1 MSKVSEYMDSKKFL
15 ELYENKGVPRGGR
28 GRPWAGATGLYMVAP
43 SCPANFYDGETCKN
57 PVPKNVKIGK
67 ASGKGGLGSRIAS
80 YSTYWPA
87 GTTVHAVMITPS
99 YDEKYG
105 TIRDYALAR
114 ETTLKRVL
122 RSPGVDALGFGS
134 NGKGG
139 QNGSEKVAS
148 SEWVRMQ
155 PSELIR
161 YFDAVGPKR
170 HPGDRLYTCNSNQC
184 LQVSGDMAPKRR
196 KTRVSRASPLSIMEG
211 TNWKAL
217 EAVLK
222 NESELGIPG
231 RPVVLTKAARDAAM
245 QPDHEFH
252 KWAVQLITNQTKQNQ
267 LAQRRLEDKA
277 DYRRKKAD
285 NERKEKMRGVLS
297 RAATRR
303 LERQYEKYKRK
314 NPLPRDLAA
323 VQNTVAFRYAPKQLG
338 TPTRPRAPRASRT
351 KPSVG
356 GVERARS
363 SSARKE
369 QVRLKD
375 AFAFDTLGVH
385 LRAATSDPSPMS
397 APSLGEQY
405 PNQRIHYNRARNAT
419 RKRVHWPMDNERLPL
434 KLENAIYE
442 RTLNEG
448 EFPPDP
454 ARTRQKT
461 AKGASKK
468 KHSPVRAIRA
478 CPLMSNSVIKQYS
491 DYTHHDVTGDGRCYF
506 YVILKALG
514 MKLTGEGG
522 AECDLERFFKNNSYF
537 NPRNKRTVQR
547 QVRKGTFGN
556 PEMVVHYSP
565 AIRKLLWDRKIRYI
579 ATIQKSKKKP
589 IAVDDY
595 IQDPLRH
602 LVQLSKLH
610 GPSTSFRLQTFTA
623 KEFPSQKAAFIRA
636 TAKNQVITFVHQNYP
651 IGSEHFTVIIPRRIR
666 TFYCNE

>member
-1 MSKVSEYMDSKKFL
+1 MDSKKFL
-15 ELYENKGVPRGGR
+15 ELYENPGGR
-28 GRPWAGATGLYMVAP
+28 DQPWAGATGLYMVSP
-43 SCPANFYDGETCKN
+43 SCPANFYDGETCNN
-57 PVPKNVKIGK
+57 PVPNNVKIGK
-67 ASGKGGLGSRIAS
+67 APGQKGLAGRIGS

-99 YDEKYG
+99 HDRKYG
-105 TIRDYALAR
+105 TIRDYATAR

-139 QNGSEKVAS
+139 KNGSEKVVT

-184 LQVSGDMAPKRR
+184 LQVPRDMAPKRR
-196 KTRVSRASPLSIMEG
+196 QTRVSRASSLSSMEG
-211 TNWKAL
+211 INWKAL

-231 RPVVLTKAARDAAM
+231 RPLVLTRAAKSAAV
-245 QPDHEFH
+245 QPSLGLVH
-252 KWAVQLITNQTKQNQ
+252 KWAVQLITNQTRQNQ

-303 LERQYEKYKRK
+303 LEREYEKYKRK

-338 TPTRPRAPRASRT
+338 TPTRARAPRASRT

-369 QVRLKD
+369 QVRVKD

-397 APSLGEQY
+397 APSLGDQY
-405 PNQRIHYNRARNAT
+405 PNQRIHYNRARSAT
-419 RKRVHWPMDNERLPL
+419 RKRVHWPMDNDRLPL
-434 KLENAIYE
+434 ELENAIYE
-442 RTLNEG
+442 GAHAPNEG
-448 EFPPDP
+448 EFPQ
-454 ARTRQKT
+454 RRQKT
-461 AKGASKK
+461 AKRAPKK
-468 KHSPVRAIRA
+468 AHSPVRAIRA
-478 CPLMSNSVIKQYS
+478 CPLMRNSVIKQYS

-522 AECDLERFFKNNSYF
+522 AVCDLERFFKNNSYF
-537 NPRNKRTVQR
+537 NPRNKRTLQR
-547 QVRKGTFGN
+547 RVRNGTFGN
-556 PEMVVHYSP
+556 PEQVVYYSP
-565 AIRKLLWDRKIRYI
+565 AIRKFLWDRNIRYI
-579 ATIQKSKKKP
+579 ATIQKSKNKP
-589 IAVDDY
+589 NAVDDY
-595 IQDPLRH
+595 IQEPLRH

-623 KEFPSQKAAFIRA
+623 KEFPSQKQAFIDA
-636 TAKNQVITFVHQNYP
+636 TAKKQVITFVHKNYP
-651 IGSEHFTVIIPRRIR
+651 LGSEHFTVLIPSSIR
-666 TFYCNE
+666 TFYCHI